1 MLSRGRPSLRLV
13 IALAVALAVTA
24 ATGLRA
30 FDAIS
35 GRAFDL
41 LSTIAPAHPPE
52 PGAVIVAIDEPSF
65 SALGR
70 PWPWPRDMH
79 AALIHSL
86 RAAGAR
92 AVALDIVFAEP
103 SEPAADAA
111 LASAAGPE
119 TLFAADET
127 VSAQAYGDTV
137 IRTEPIPALVAGG
150 AQAGVASLSMDGD
163 GVLRRIPRYPDGFAA
178 RLARLTGHAGEAGQ
192 GGRLIQYFGPAGS
205 YPRVSYYQ
213 ALEPAKYLPPGLL
226 KDRVVIVGL
235 ALQTAPDAGAGGAD
249 AFETPWTLTTR
260 QLTPG
265 VEVQATLYDN
275 LVHGLGIRAAP
286 PAVGLVFVLTS
297 ALLGWLATRPH
308 SPLAKAGLTLG
319 AMVAGVLAAW
329 LALRFGRVWVSPVE
343 PAAALAFQAIA
354 LSAYDFAAEQRRR
367 REVQAAFSQYVAPAV
382 VERLVANPE
391 LLNLGGETRDLTVMF
406 ADIRGF
412 TGISEAMK
420 GDPQGLTRMINAIL
434 TPLSEIVMAHGGTID
449 KYMGDCVMA
458 FWGAPLD
465 DPDHARHAVEASQ
478 AMLAA
483 MPGINASLSAHVPPG
498 HALPPIRIGI
508 GVNSGTC
515 VVGNMGSQKRF
526 DYSVLGD
533 AVNVASRLESLCKT
547 YDVPLVIGEATA
559 VAIPDLPLVE
569 LDRIAVRG
577 KQESQAIYTVG
588 EARETRVRS
597 VAAG

>member
-1 MLSRGRPSLRLV
+1 MRPRRRPSLRLA

-70 PWPWPRDMH
+70 PWPWPREVH
-79 AALIHSL
+79 AALIRSL

-111 LASAAGPE
+111 LAAAAGPG

-137 IRTEPIPALVAGG
+137 IRTEPIPELLAGG

-178 RLARLTGHAGEAGQ
+178 QLARLTGHPGEQGQ

-213 ALEPAKYLPPGLL
+213 ALDPAKYLPPGLF

-235 ALQTAPDAGAGGAD
+235 ALQTAPEAGGGGAD

-286 PAVGLVFVLTS
+286 PGLGLLFVLTS

-308 SPLAKAGLTLG
+308 APLAKAALTLG
-319 AMVAGVLAAW
+319 AMAAGVLAAW
-329 LALRFGRVWVSPVE
+329 LALRFGRIWVSPVE

-465 DPDHARHAVEASQ
+465 DPDHARHAVAAAE

-483 MPGINASLSAHVPPG
+483 MPAINASLGAYVPPG
-498 HALPPIRIGI
+498 HVLPAIRIGI

-533 AVNVASRLESLCKT
+533 AVNVASRLEGLCKT

-559 VAIPDLPLVE
+559 AAVPGLPVVQ

-577 KQESQAIYTVG
+577 KQESQAIYTLG
-588 EARETRVRS
+588 AAGAAQARA

>member
-1 MLSRGRPSLRLV
+1 MRAGRLTLRLV
-13 IALAVALAVTA
+13 IAIAVGVAVTVA
-24 ATGLRA
+24 AGLRV
-30 FDAIS
+30 FEPVS

-41 LSTIAPAHPPE
+41 LSSIAPAHPPG
-52 PGAVIVAIDEPSF
+52 PGVVIVTIDEPSF

-70 PWPWPRDMH
+70 PWPWPRDVH
-79 AALIHSL
+79 AQLIRAL
-86 RAAGAR
+86 RQAGAK

-103 SEPAADAA
+103 SDPVADAA
-111 LASAAGPE
+111 LAAAAGPD

-127 VSAQAYGDTV
+127 VSDQGYGSTV
-137 IRTEPIPALVAGG
+137 IRTEPIPELLAGG
-150 AQAGVASLSMDGD
+150 AKVGVASLSMDGD

-178 RLARLTGHAGEAGQ
+178 QLARMTGAAGEAGQ
-192 GGRLIQYFGPAGS
+192 GGRLIQHFGPAGS

-213 ALEPAKYLPPGLL
+213 ALDPETYLPPGLL
-226 KDRVVIVGL
+226 KGRVVVVGL
-235 ALQTAPDAGAGGAD
+235 ALQTSPEAGKGGVD

-275 LVHGLGIRAAP
+275 LVHRLGIRPAP
-286 PAVGLVFVLTS
+286 PPVTLFFVLTS

-308 SPLAKAGLTLG
+308 APLAKAGLTLG
-319 AMVAGVLAAW
+319 AMLAGVLAAW

-343 PAAALAFQAIA
+343 PAAALALQAIA
-354 LSAYDFAAEQRRR
+354 LSAYDFAVEQRRR

-382 VERLVANPE
+382 VERLIANPE
-391 LLNLGGETRDLTVMF
+391 LLNLGGETRDLTIMF

-420 GDPQGLTRMINAIL
+420 DDPQALTRMINGIL

-465 DPDHARHAVEASQ
+465 DADHAAHAVEAAL

-483 MPGINASLSAHVPPG
+483 MPEINVALRAHAPAG
-498 HALPPIRIGI
+498 RDLPPVRIGI

-515 VVGNMGSQKRF
+515 VVGNMGSEKRF

-547 YDVPLVIGEATA
+547 YEVELVIGEATTRA
-559 VAIPDLPLVE
+559 LAGVELLE

-577 KQESQAIYTVG
+577 KRETLAIYT
-588 EARETRVRS
+588 AKTLREPR
-597 VAAG
+597 AA

>member
-1 MLSRGRPSLRLV
+1 MRTPGRQRMRLA
-13 IALAVALAVTA
+13 IAAAVALVVTA
-24 ATGLRA
+24 AAGLRL
-30 FDAIS
+30 FEPIS

-41 LSTIAPAHPPE
+41 LSAVAPAHPSE
-52 PGAVIVAIDEPSF
+52 PGALIVTIDEPSF

-70 PWPWPRDMH
+70 PWPWSRDVH
-79 AALIHSL
+79 ARLVRSL
-86 RAAGAR
+86 REAGAK
-92 AVALDIVFAEP
+92 AVAMDVVFAEP
-103 SEPAADAA
+103 SDPAADAA
-111 LASAAGPE
+111 LAAAVGKD
-119 TLFAADET
+119 TVLAADET
-127 VSAQAYGDTV
+127 VSEQAYGATV
-137 IRTEPIPALVAGG
+137 IRTEPLPLLLANG
-150 AQAGVASLSMDGD
+150 ARAGVASLSMDGD

-178 RLARLTGHAGEAGQ
+178 QLAQVTGSVGVAGQ

-205 YPRVSYYQ
+205 YPSVSYYQ

-226 KDRVVIVGL
+226 KGRVVIVGL
-235 ALQTAPDAGAGGAD
+235 ALQTSPEAGRGAID

-260 QLTPG
+260 QLSPG

-275 LVHGLGIRAAP
+275 LVHGLGIRPGPLWLTLA
-286 PAVGLVFVLTS
+286 FVLSS

-308 SPLAKAGLTLG
+308 APVAKAALTLG
-319 AMVAGVLAAW
+319 AVLAGVLAAW

-343 PAAALAFQAIA
+343 PAAALALQAIV

-367 REVQAAFSQYVAPAV
+367 RDVQAAFSQYVAPAV
-382 VERLVANPE
+382 VERLIANPE
-391 LLNLGGETRDLTVMF
+391 LLNLGGETRDLTIMF

-420 GDPQGLTRMINAIL
+420 DDPQALTRMINGIL

-465 DPDHARHAVEASQ
+465 DPDHASHAVEAAL

-483 MPGINASLSAHVPPG
+483 MPDINAGLRAHAPDGRELPG
-498 HALPPIRIGI
+498 IRIGI

-515 VVGNMGSQKRF
+515 VVGNMGSEKRF

-547 YDVPLVIGEATA
+547 YDVPLVIGEGTA
-559 VAIPDLPLVE
+559 RRLAPDTGLVQ
-569 LDRIAVRG
+569 LDHIAVRG
-577 KQESQAIYTVG
+577 KQDTQAIYTAG
-588 EARETRVRS
+588 SLREP
-597 VAAG
+597 AAA

>member
-1 MLSRGRPSLRLV
+1 MRAGRRLTLRLAIAAAVGLVV
-13 IALAVALAVTA
+13 IAA
-24 ATGLRA
+24 AGLRV
-30 FDAIS
+30 FEPVS

-41 LSTIAPAHPPE
+41 LSSIAPAHPPE
-52 PGAVIVAIDEPSF
+52 PGAVIVTIDEPSF
-65 SALGR
+65 SAVGR
-70 PWPWPRDMH
+70 PWPWPRDIH
-79 AALIHSL
+79 AQLIRAL
-86 RAAGAR
+86 RQAGAK

-103 SEPAADAA
+103 SDPAADAA
-111 LASAAGPE
+111 LASAAGPDI
-119 TLFAADET
+119 LFAADET
-127 VSAQAYGDTV
+127 VSDQGYGSTV
-137 IRTEPIPALVAGG
+137 IRTEPIPDLLAGG
-150 AQAGVASLSMDGD
+150 AKVGVASLSMDGD

-178 RLARLTGHAGEAGQ
+178 ELARMTGAAGEAGQ
-192 GGRLIQYFGPAGS
+192 GGRLIQHFGPAGS

-213 ALEPAKYLPPGLL
+213 ALDPAKYLPPGLL
-226 KDRVVIVGL
+226 KGRVVVVGL
-235 ALQTAPDAGAGGAD
+235 ALQTSPEAGKGGAD

-275 LVHGLGIRAAP
+275 LVHRLGIRPAALP
-286 PAVGLVFVLTS
+286 VTLLFVLTS
-297 ALLGWLATRPH
+297 ALLGWLATRPQA
-308 SPLAKAGLTLG
+308 PLAKAGLTLG
-319 AMVAGVLAAW
+319 AMLAGVLAAW

-343 PAAALAFQAIA
+343 PAAALALQAIA
-354 LSAYDFAAEQRRR
+354 LSAYDFAVEQRRR

-382 VERLVANPE
+382 VERLIANPE
-391 LLNLGGETRDLTVMF
+391 LLNLGGETKELTVMF

-420 GDPQGLTRMINAIL
+420 DDPQALTRMINGIL

-465 DPDHARHAVEASQ
+465 DPDHAPHAVEAAL

-483 MPGINASLSAHVPPG
+483 MPEINARLRATAPDRD
-498 HALPPIRIGI
+498 LPPVRIGI

-515 VVGNMGSQKRF
+515 VVGNMGSEKRF

-547 YDVPLVIGEATA
+547 YEVELVIGEATA
-559 VAIPDLPLVE
+559 RALAGVELVE

-577 KQESQAIYTVG
+577 KRETLAIYTPK
-588 EARETRVRS
+588 ALREPR
-597 VAAG
+597 AA